1 MALGAYGQWIHVEPA
16 QGLVFVM
23 VGAMPREVFM
33 RPDEPAAKEKGSQH
47 GGPRRF
53 GYIDAVKQALL

>member
-1 MALGAYGQWIHVEPA
+1 MLFRSHVEPA

-33 RPDEPAAKEKGSQH
+33 RPDEPAGKEKGSQH

-53 GYIDAVKQALL
+53 AFVEAVKRELG